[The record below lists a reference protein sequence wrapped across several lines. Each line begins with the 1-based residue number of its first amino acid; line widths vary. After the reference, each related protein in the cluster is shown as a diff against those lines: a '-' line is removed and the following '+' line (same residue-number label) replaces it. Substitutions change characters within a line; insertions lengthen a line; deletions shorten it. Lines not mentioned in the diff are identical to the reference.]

1 MLSSVGNGDHHIII
15 FIFLHN
21 TLFFFF
27 FKKKKKALSLS
38 SSGAPS
44 EKRMA
49 LARAKLLSLEL
60 TYSSQAKP
68 FFKEIWILLYL
79 EELKD
84 FQRSTLG
91 PSYLQI
97 LFKTHHL
104 LTPPLLLPLEGTRHH
119 PTTNTGRGNRHHALG
134 TVSDTFIHGHYQY
147 HG

>member
-1 MLSSVGNGDHHIII
+1 MEIIT
-15 FIFLHN
+15 FFLHN

-27 FKKKKKALSLS
+27 FLKKALYLT

-60 TYSSQAKP
+60 TYSWQAKP

-91 PSYLQI
+91 PSYL
-97 LFKTHHL
+97 
-104 LTPPLLLPLEGTRHH
+104 
-119 PTTNTGRGNRHHALG
+119 
-134 TVSDTFIHGHYQY
+134 
-147 HG
+147 

>member
-1 MLSSVGNGDHHIII
+1 MEIIT
-15 FIFLHN
+15 FFLHN

-27 FKKKKKALSLS
+27 FLKKALSLT

-60 TYSSQAKP
+60 TYSWQAKP

-91 PSYLQI
+91 PSYL
-97 LFKTHHL
+97 
-104 LTPPLLLPLEGTRHH
+104 
-119 PTTNTGRGNRHHALG
+119 
-134 TVSDTFIHGHYQY
+134 
-147 HG
+147 